1 MKLASYNDGSRDGQ
15 LVVVSRDLGSAH
27 YASGIAT
34 RLQQVLDDWNFLSP
48 QLQTIYDALNQGRAR
63 HAFPFEPSQCMAP
76 LPRAYQ
82 RVSGSAY
89 PSHAERLAAAR
100 GERLP
105 EGWRANPVLTQ
116 RSGDDLAGAHDG
128 IVLSNLALGVDFGVQ
143 LGVDLGA
150 ELAVITGDVAMGA
163 SADTALDGVRLV
175 MLANDVRLHELA
187 AGGAEA
193 SPAEESASPIGS
205 TADTAANANASAN
218 ASAGAGAGADAN
230 IGADT
235 DTSADA
241 GASSAGADSASA
253 FTAPLAQNGD
263 DAPGGDKSNTAAPTS
278 HPDAAPSASPGPS
291 PSPSSS
297 SDANTPQR
305 IPATAYSPVAVT
317 PDELGVA
324 WKGGRLLRPV
334 SVRWN
339 SKRLGVCEAGA
350 DMTFSFARLIAE
362 LARARPVRAGTILS
376 SGPISNRDAGVGHSS
391 LAEKRSVEFTETG
404 TATTPFMAV
413 GDSLTIDM
421 KDTEGR
427 SIFGAISQQISQRNL

>member
-63 HAFPFEPSQCMAP
+63 HAFPFEPGQCMAP

-105 EGWRANPVLTQ
+105 DGWRANPVLTQ

-128 IVLSNLALGVDFGVQ
+128 IVLSNLALGMDFGVQ

-187 AGGAEA
+187 AGGAQA
-193 SPAEESASPIGS
+193 SPAGEGASPVDSS
-205 TADTAANANASAN
+205 TDASAGSGSVAGVG
-218 ASAGAGAGADAN
+218 ASAGAGADA
-230 IGADT
+230 
-235 DTSADA
+235 SADA
-241 GASSAGADSASA
+241 GASAGADSASA
-253 FTAPLAQNGD
+253 FTTPLAQNGD
-263 DAPGGDKSNTAAPTS
+263 DAPSGGKSDAAAPTS
-278 HPDAAPSASPGPS
+278 HPDAAPSAS
-291 PSPSSS
+291 SSS
-297 SDANTPQR
+297 SSSSSADADTPQR
-305 IPATAYSPVAVT
+305 VPATAYSPVAVT
-317 PDELGVA
+317 PDELGTA

-334 SVRWN
+334 LVRWN
-339 SKRLGVCEAGA
+339 GKRLGVCEAGA
-350 DMTFSFARLIAE
+350 DMAFSFARLIAE

-376 SGPISNRDAGVGHSS
+376 SGPISNRDAGVGYSS
-391 LAEKRSVEFTETG
+391 LAEKRAVEFTETG
-404 TATTPFMAV
+404 AATTPFMTV
-413 GDSLTIDM
+413 GDALTIDM
-421 KDTEGR
+421 KDAEGR
-427 SIFGAISQQISQRNL
+427 SIFGAISQQISQRSL